1 MNEVATCLLGA
12 KVIVTPDV
20 EVTEEGVEQKEV
32 DGIIV
37 AVYLTN
43 PMPNVPMFR
52 APHLAVLVDDKV
64 WPCVPMSRTTIV
76 SIPEL
81 EPTLAITP

>member
-20 EVTEEGVEQKEV
+20 EVTEDGVEQKEV

-43 PMPNVPMFR
+43 PMPNAPLFR
-52 APHLAVLVDDKV
+52 APYFAVLVDDKV
-64 WPCVPMSRTTIV
+64 WPCVPTGRTRIIEV
-76 SIPEL
+76 PAL
-81 EPTLAITP
+81 EPNLALR